1 MKLNNTLIVT
11 LPDFARHFTFTE
23 FWANRRQ
30 FVRDMHPSRV
40 YYWSSELADAY
51 AVVATWIDKGEE
63 ATDEDREAGCKALET
78 LVGKP
83 INVNDINF
91 SETPDLAAPV
101 IRIQAGK
108 TLDLP
113 AYKSG
118 GASVCLRH
126 HKIEVYGKNGTT
138 AVISIGG
145 RQSTNI
151 ASGGFAYVTEA
162 EGCGFI
168 EFLPTHLQNDIY
180 ELTAISQEGELGCC
194 LVVRAL
200 YNMHQEVIS
209 NIVSFALTDDG
220 YIYVNTNGKLV
231 IMSNAVLDI
240 KFTLMHKGNV
250 LYVKSRGNEVLAL
263 YSNGILRSTQGIQD
277 NVGVVS
283 AVIDENGKLQ
293 MVKA

>member
-11 LPDFARHFTFTE
+11 LPDFARHFTFAE

-40 YYWSSELADAY
+40 YYWSNELAEAY
-51 AVVATWIDKGEE
+51 AVVAAWIEKGEE
-63 ATDEDREAGCKALET
+63 ATDEDCEAGCKALEM

-113 AYKSG
+113 AYKRG
-118 GASVCLRH
+118 GASLCLRH

-145 RQSTNI
+145 RQSTHI
-151 ASGGFAYVTEA
+151 AAGGFAYVTEA

-180 ELTAISQEGELGCC
+180 ELTAISQEGELGCS
-194 LVVRAL
+194 LVVEDM
-200 YNMHQEVIS
+200 NTMQQKEVR
-209 NIVSFALTDDG
+209 NVVSFALADDGYVYITDDG
-220 YIYVNTNGKLV
+220 KFIT
-231 IMSNAVLDI
+231 MS
-240 KFTLMHKGNV
+240 KFITGVRFLLEHDSAAF
-250 LYVKSRGNEVLAL
+250 YVKSEGNEMAVLYADGTL
-263 YSNGILRSTQGIQD
+263 KSPRRVKGEVD
-277 NVGVVS
+277 
-283 AVIDENGKLQ
+283 VISMRFDEKGKLHY
-293 MVKA
+293 VKR